1 MDPEDKRPRGDNKS
15 PRGGAENQHMVR
27 RRGQAVVGVG
37 SEGYQKVPGQA
48 GPRGPAV
55 TGNGVSHRTD

>member
-27 RRGQAVVGVG
+27 RGQAVVGVG
-37 SEGYQKVPGQA
+37 SEGRQKAPGQA

-55 TGNGVSHRTD
+55 TGSGVSHHTD